1 MKKKKIFII
10 LLNLLVIC
18 NVFFN
23 VVLAEDDPYNGLG
36 QGFNYGNVPTNQGN
50 EIMSSPIKRISGTVT
65 FALQVLSVIAVIYT
79 GVRYMFA
86 GADKKADMKKSTIFI
101 IIGLILVFAFSTFIN
116 FIIDIQ
122 QEVMPAV

>member
-1 MKKKKIFII
+1 MKKKKFYII
-10 LLNLLVIC
+10 ILNLLVIC

-23 VVLAEDDPYNGLG
+23 VVLAVDEPYDGLG
-36 QGFNYGNVPTNQGN
+36 QGFNYGNVPTDKGE
-50 EIMSSPIKRISGTVT
+50 EIMSTPIKRISGTVT
-65 FALQVLSVIAVIYT
+65 FALQVLSVLAVVYT

-116 FIIDIQ
+116 FVIDVQ
-122 QEVMPAV
+122 QQITAP